1 MRIGKFKSVLLT
13 YMTKNDRQRKN
24 LLRKLP
30 FTKENFMDSTTFDDR
45 DGVIWFNGEMVP
57 WRDAKLHVLSHALH
71 YASSVFEGERCYV
84 GKIFKLTEHSERLA
98 FSAGELGF
106 ELPYSVAEIDA
117 ACIAVCEANDI
128 VDGYVR
134 PVAWRG
140 SEMMGV
146 SAQETRINV
155 AIAAWAWPSYFS
167 PEARMK
173 GIRLKTSKWRRP
185 SPETEPGH
193 AKAAGLYMICTL
205 SKHAAEAEGYDD
217 CLMLDWRGQI
227 AEATGANIFI
237 IMGDGKLHTPTPD
250 CFLDGITRQTVIG
263 LAKERGI
270 EVIERVIMPDEL
282 KNATEIFLTGTA
294 CEVTPVGEID
304 DLKFTVGDITRWMME
319 DYDKAVGKAGGKQE
333 SGAQSAAE

>member
-1 MRIGKFKSVLLT
+1 
-13 YMTKNDRQRKN
+13 
-24 LLRKLP
+24 
-30 FTKENFMDSTTFDDR
+30 MDSTPFDDR
-45 DGVIWFNGEMVP
+45 DGMIWFNGEMIP

-71 YASSVFEGERCYV
+71 YASAVFEGERCYG
-84 GKIFKLTEHSERLA
+84 GKIFKLTEHSERLD
-98 FSAGELGF
+98 FSARELGF

-117 ACIAVCEANDI
+117 ACVAVCEANDI

-134 PVAWRG
+134 PFAWRG

-185 SPETEPGH
+185 SPETEPVH

-205 SKHAAEAEGYDD
+205 SKHAAENEGYGD
-217 CLMLDWRGQI
+217 CLMLDWRGQV
-227 AEATGANIFI
+227 AEATGANIFLVF
-237 IMGDGKLHTPTPD
+237 GDGKLHTPTPD
-250 CFLDGITRQTVIG
+250 CFLDGITRRTVID

-270 EVIERVIMPDEL
+270 EVIERVIMPEEL

-294 CEVTPVGEID
+294 AEVTPVGEID

-319 DYDKAVGKAGGKQE
+319 DYDKVVGKQE
-333 SGAQSAAE
+333 PDAQSAAE